1 MSKKV
6 VVIAAGGTGGHLFPA
21 AAFAEEMFR
30 RGWRIVLMTD
40 VRGRRYAEGFPAER
54 IEDVPAASLSA
65 NPITAVPAL
74 FKIARG
80 IDAAKKR
87 FTDLKPSLVAGFG
100 GYPSFPALV
109 AAHAQHIPIL
119 IHEQNSVLGRVNRA
133 MSGSAAIVA
142 CGFER
147 LDRLPAK
154 VASRKHVVGNPVRSP
169 ILAVRERPYP
179 EAVAGGRLNLLI
191 IGGSQGARLFGEV
204 IPAAIAMLP
213 PALRARLDVV
223 HQVREEQVA
232 QAKGVYQQAKVAAEV
247 APFFT
252 DMGQRL
258 AATHL
263 VISRAG
269 ASSVTE
275 LQVAGRPAILVPFAA
290 AADDHQTAN
299 AEGLTA
305 VGAADLF
312 IEDEFEPGAL
322 AACLERRL
330 ADPHGLAVR
339 AAAARAAAKP
349 EAAKTLADL
358 AESVAV

>member
-1 MSKKV
+1 MPKKI

-30 RGWRIVLMTD
+30 RGWRVILMTD
-40 VRGRRYAEGFPAER
+40 ARGRRYAEGFPAER
-54 IEDVPAASLSA
+54 IEDVPAASLSL
-65 NPITAVPAL
+65 NPITAIPASL
-74 FKIARG
+74 KIWRG
-80 IDAAKKR
+80 INAAKAR
-87 FTDLKPSLVAGFG
+87 FKAATPALVAGFG
-100 GYPSFPALV
+100 GYPSFPALM
-109 AAHAQHIPIL
+109 AARAHKIPIL

-133 MSGSAAIVA
+133 MANSAQIVA
-142 CGFER
+142 CGFDR
-147 LDRLPAK
+147 LDRLPAGA
-154 VASRKHVVGNPVRSP
+154 VSRKHVVGNPVRSP

-179 EAVAGGRLNLLI
+179 EAPAGGRLNLLI
-191 IGGSQGARLFGEV
+191 IGGSQGARVFGEV
-204 IPAAIAMLP
+204 IPAAIALLP
-213 PALRARLDVV
+213 QQMRSRLDVV
-223 HQVREEQVA
+223 HQVREEQIEASKKAYKKANVN
-232 QAKGVYQQAKVAAEV
+232 AEV

-258 AATHL
+258 GAAHL

-290 AADDHQTAN
+290 AADDHQSAN

-305 VGAADLF
+305 VGAADIF
-312 IEDEFEPGAL
+312 TEADFESGAL

-358 AESVAV
+358 AERVAA